1 MIDDHGVG
9 APSSTTEPRRLD
21 ARATSVL
28 GSHTIMDKRALQH
41 SARRVLDP
49 IVNLLATFGV
59 SPMLVSAFGL
69 AFSLWGAIVVA
80 RGSLLGGGIFL
91 LLAGLC
97 DVLDGDLA
105 RRLDRAS
112 PFGAFIDSLL
122 DRISEFAYFGGI
134 LLFVVRQPNDIA
146 AYEPVVILLA
156 LMGSVLTSY
165 ARARAEGLGIECKVG
180 VMERPERIALL
191 AIGLVAG
198 YRFLMAI
205 MILLAVTTH
214 VTVVQRIRHVRRA
227 SSGR

>member
-1 MIDDHGVG
+1 
-9 APSSTTEPRRLD
+9 
-21 ARATSVL
+21 
-28 GSHTIMDKRALQH
+28 MDKRAIQH

-49 IVNLLATFGV
+49 VVNLLASLGV

-69 AFSLWGAIVVA
+69 AFSVWGAVVVA

-112 PFGAFIDSLL
+112 PFGAFIDSVL
-122 DRISEFAYFGGI
+122 DRVSEFVYFGGI
-134 LLFVVRQPNDIA
+134 LLFVIRQPVDYPV
-146 AYEPVVILLA
+146 YEPVVIIVA

-191 AIGLVAG
+191 AIGLIAG
-198 YRFLMAI
+198 YRFLMAVMMLI
-205 MILLAVTTH
+205 AFTSH
-214 VTVVQRIRHVRRA
+214 VTVVQRVRHVQRA
-227 SSGR
+227 SARAARPQ